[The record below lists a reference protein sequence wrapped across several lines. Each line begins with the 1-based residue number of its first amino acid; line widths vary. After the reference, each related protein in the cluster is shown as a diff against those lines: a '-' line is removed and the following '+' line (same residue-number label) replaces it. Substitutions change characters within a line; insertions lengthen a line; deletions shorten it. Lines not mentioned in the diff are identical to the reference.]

1 MKPFLNIYEID
12 LVERLKL
19 EDEFF
24 AQGFMMSYSGL
35 NKLLYSPGAFYQ
47 HYVLKQRDDTVDKAM
62 AEGRLIHCM
71 LLTPERFDD
80 EFVVIPNSFPSENP
94 KRVMDRLHAH
104 IAEAYP
110 EIKDTRET
118 ILPYLENVQNALL
131 DILKD
136 ENLHQTLKTDQQ
148 RLDKMLTEKNM
159 EYLDF
164 MLKKMGRIVVDKDMV
179 DFANRLR
186 EQFMNNTQMR
196 ELMGMNDVS
205 WMEVFNEVELA
216 MFPPIFEFGIRG
228 IIDNLV
234 IDHNEKVIRVND
246 LKKTSKPLS
255 LFPETVEYYSYWL
268 QAAIYRMIVNN
279 VKEETY
285 KVDYPV
291 EVRFLVIDPYMQMA
305 PFKVSEE
312 SMEKYMVKAI
322 DALTMADSHF
332 KRKDFSLPYEIL
344 SSDSREFTL

>member
-1 MKPFLNIYEID
+1 MKPFLSTYELD

-47 HYVLKQRDDTVDKAM
+47 HYVLKQRDDTVDKGM

-71 LLTPERFDD
+71 LLTPEKFDD

-94 KRVMDRLHAH
+94 KRVMERLHAH
-104 IAEAYP
+104 ITESYP
-110 EIKDTRET
+110 QIMDTRESM
-118 ILPYLENVQNALL
+118 IPHLKNVENAVL

-148 RLDKMLTEKNM
+148 RLDRMLTEKNM

-164 MLKKMGRIVVDKDMV
+164 MLKKNGRIVVDKSMV
-179 DFANRLR
+179 DFATRLK
-186 EQFMNNTQMR
+186 ETFMNNNQMR

-205 WMEVFNEVELA
+205 WMQVYNEVELA
-216 MFPPIFEFGIRG
+216 MFPTMFEFGIRG

-234 IDHNEKVIRVND
+234 IDHKEQVIRVND

-255 LFPETVEYYSYWL
+255 LFPETMEYYSYWL
-268 QAAIYRMIVNN
+268 QAAIYRMIVNH
-279 VKEETY
+279 VKNETY

-305 PFKVSEE
+305 PFKISDI
-312 SMEKYMVKAI
+312 SMEKYMVRTI
-322 DALTMADSHF
+322 EALTKANSHF
-332 KRKDFSLPYEIL
+332 VQKDFSAPYELLI
-344 SSDSREFTL
+344 SANREFEV